1 MSPTTA
7 EVVRA
12 AGGWLFDRVMAG
24 WDVLVLVADPLNSRP
39 LRILGAKG
47 VDLEAALTSRV
58 SGPRPHALAV
68 DAGLYESDDRVQR
81 LVVRSLDHGLTD
93 VRLWGDDWTG
103 GLDED
108 SGSVRH
114 RLSVAARA
122 FKAQA
127 LAATAAPAGS
137 VDVTEVFRS
146 GDLLPAPPSLVP
158 TG

>member
-1 MSPTTA
+1 M
-7 EVVRA
+7 RA

-58 SGPRPHALAV
+58 SGPRPHAIAV

-81 LVVRSLDHGLTD
+81 LVVRSIDHGLTD
-93 VRLWGDDWTG
+93 VRLWGEDWTD

-108 SGSVRH
+108 SGSVSH

-122 FKAQA
+122 FKAHA
-127 LAATAAPAGS
+127 LAAAAAPADS
-137 VDVTEVFRS
+137 VEVTEVFCS
-146 GDLLPAPPSLVP
+146 GDLLPAAPDLVP
-158 TG
+158 VG